1 MIKRLIKIYTPF
13 VCSLSAITHGVLYF
27 IGYEGCL
34 YYVLNNF
41 TGHSFLLILYII
53 ATTSKMCI
61 WYKITNYLLM
71 SIHIFNILNVIGVI
85 GYKEA
90 FNISIIINIFAL
102 ITFLIYRVTA
112 GVTKILC

>member
-1 MIKRLIKIYTPF
+1 
-13 VCSLSAITHGVLYF
+13 
-27 IGYEGCL
+27 
-34 YYVLNNF
+34 
-41 TGHSFLLILYII
+41 
-53 ATTSKMCI
+53 
-61 WYKITNYLLM
+61 M